1 MTMTVRVVHN
11 NDRNV
16 GPFDVQQG
24 TTDLRYGGCVGILV
38 GQSVVQI
45 VT

>member
-1 MTMTVRVVHN
+1 MTVRVVHN
-11 NDRNV
+11 DRIV
-16 GPFDVQQG
+16 GPFNVQQG
-24 TTDLRYGGCVGILV
+24 NTDLHYGGCVGILV